1 MKKQKILLIPMLL
14 ASVSLAGCASNVKR
28 PVNLNLRYV
37 TSNSV
42 PATGDRAAQAQ
53 IAQAASSVD
62 KSLAQLSAIQVATH
76 PGTKM
81 NTPTSAPG
89 LSRVVSLNWNG
100 PVEPL
105 LKQIAAKAGY
115 SVNVLGT
122 RPAIP
127 ALVNI
132 SANNQKLSTILR
144 NTGYQV
150 SAKAR
155 VAVYPSKRLIEL
167 RYISN

>member
-1 MKKQKILLIPMLL
+1 MKNKKLLILPLLL

-28 PVNLNLRYV
+28 QVNLNLNYV
-37 TSNSV
+37 TASSV

-53 IAQAASSVD
+53 IAQAAKSVD

-81 NTPTSAPG
+81 NAPVSAPG
-89 LSRVVSLNWNG
+89 MNRVVSLSWNG

-105 LKQIAAKAGY
+105 LSKVAAKANY
-115 SVNVLGT
+115 RLSVLGT
-122 RPAIP
+122 SPAIP
-127 ALVNI
+127 ALVNV
-132 SANNQKLSTILR
+132 SARNQSLAAIVR
-144 NTGYQV
+144 NVSYQV

-155 VAVYPSKRLIEL
+155 VAVYPNKHLIEL
-167 RYISN
+167 RYIGN